1 MIKEVLV
8 VFKTHLDIGF
18 TDYSKNV
25 IDKYLNNYI
34 PSAIE
39 TGYKLKDTDTPFI
52 WTVGS
57 WLVNEGLKRDK
68 DGKLEQAIKDGII
81 SWHGLPFTSH
91 TELMNTTLFEYGL
104 SISKNLDKRFGTHTI
119 GSKMTDVPGHTI
131 GMIPYMAKYG
141 IKFMHIGVNE
151 ATPMPDVPPVFKWK
165 CDDDE
170 IIVMYETGYGENAE
184 FDDFA
189 ICFGHTHDNQG
200 AQSVDGIKALYEKLR
215 KKYPDATIK
224 AATLNDVAERMLLL
238 KDLPVVDKEI
248 GDTWIHGA
256 GTDPKKLGM
265 YRELLRYIEE
275 NGINGA
281 DLSDNLLLVPEH
293 TWGMD
298 LKVYYPNKRNWFQSD
313 FEKTEGTEERVK
325 FEKSW
330 EEQRDYVRGAE
341 KALGVSADYQLKEPS
356 LDGFEEKKVTD
367 ADFEISWQLFDVE
380 DYNRYIDKYITFSIM
395 NIDWARWDYLKL
407 GLPVYD
413 GGIYTANITAYYEK
427 GKKRLYKLE
436 FEKSIAVNYGLPVI
450 WAEEEDGY
458 LELKFLGKKANRLP
472 QAFWLKFKGQK
483 ESWTVSKMGRWIKPE
498 TVLGSP
504 LIMATDN
511 GISNGDVTIRPLDSA
526 LVAPFGRRLLDF
538 ELNPKGEDMYFNL
551 YNNIWNTN
559 FPMWYSDDTR
569 YRFCMKKCKK

>member
-25 IDKYLNNYI
+25 VDKYLNNFI

-68 DGKLEQAIKDGII
+68 DGMLEKAIKDGII

-91 TELMNTTLFEYGL
+91 TEIMNTKLFEYGL
-104 SISKNLDKRFGTHTI
+104 SISKKLDERFGTHTI

-131 GMIPYMAKYG
+131 GMIPYMRKYG
-141 IKFMHIGVNE
+141 IEFMHIGVNE

-170 IIVMYETGYGENAE
+170 IIVMYEKGYGQNAE

-200 AQSVDGIKALYEKLR
+200 AQSVDGIKALYEELH
-215 KKYPDATIK
+215 KKYPNASIK
-224 AATLNDVAERMLLL
+224 AATLNDVAQRMQRLEN
-238 KDLPVVDKEI
+238 LPVIDKEI

-265 YRELLRYIEE
+265 YRELSRYIEE
-275 NGINGA
+275 NGTDGV
-281 DLSDNLLLVPEH
+281 DLNDNLLLVSEH

-298 LKVYYPNKRNWFQSD
+298 LKVYFPNKRAWFLSD

-341 KALGVSADYQLKEPS
+341 KVLGVSADYELKEPS
-356 LDGFEEKKVTD
+356 VDGFEKINVSDT
-367 ADFEISWQLFDVE
+367 DFEISWQLFDVE
-380 DYNRYIDKYITFSIM
+380 DYNRYINKYMTFTIM

-413 GGIYTANITAYYEK
+413 GGIYTASITACYEK

-436 FEKSIAVNYGLPVI
+436 FEKSIALEHGLPVI
-450 WAEEEDGY
+450 WAEEEDGF
-458 LELKFLGKKANRLP
+458 LEIKCMGKKANRLP

-483 ESWTVSKMGRWIKPE
+483 ENWSISKMGRWIKPE
-498 TVLGSP
+498 SILGSP

-511 GISNGDVTIRPLDSA
+511 GITNGDVEICPLDSA
-526 LVAPFGRRLLDF
+526 LVAPFGRRLLDY
-538 ELNPKGEDMYFNL
+538 ELKPEGEDMYFNL

-569 YRFCMKKCKK
+569 FRFRIKSLR